1 MRKLIARLPI
11 FAAFLVL
18 FASFT
23 VAQEA
28 TPATPDTAK
37 QQEEKAKLEAKAT
50 ALLEQIVSESQ
61 GLKLPE
67 NRIRVQIVAG
77 DLLWDRSPA
86 RARTFFADAGSIL
99 ANAMAQPDNSERRD
113 FGMRNALRRELV
125 LSAAR
130 HDAELAYQLLR
141 QTQPPAGTDAGN
153 RRRGNFQFSDP
164 DNLEQALLTVIA
176 ASDPK
181 VAYQKAVESL
191 DKGEYPMSLSRV
203 LSQLQAKDAEAFKKL
218 SEKTLNR
225 LSSENLLT
233 SGQAVAVAMS
243 LLRPGPQAA
252 TTSSSPA
259 NNANA
264 ANNSS
269 VLTESAFHDL
279 LNNAV
284 TAALTATP
292 RTNTGNANQQG
303 RGQRRQGISIDG
315 GRVTLMEPPRTNQ
328 QQLDPAQVQQ
338 NNARM
343 LLRSLQGMLPQIDQY
358 LPERGQVVRQK
369 LTELGMGNS
378 DGSGMRRLANQ
389 IRSVNGDSESLVNA
403 ATTAPPQLQ
412 SRFYEEAAR
421 RAIDEGNTD
430 RALQLA
436 NDHLDES
443 GRAQI
448 MQAIDFKK
456 MTATVSEAKLNEIRQ
471 KLAAL
476 PSDAERVKYLGD
488 LVAATQKDNPKLALR
503 FAEDARVLVTK
514 RAADYQDLENQIRV
528 AELFAPLDPKRSFE
542 VLEPGIAQLNELLAA
557 AQVLNGFEV
566 QVFRDGE
573 LPLQGGSELG
583 RTVARFGQQLASL
596 AKVDFERAQA
606 TADRFQFAEP
616 RLMSK
621 LSIVQGA
628 FGVRQA
634 APENVRRF
642 ENFRFVTR

>member
-1 MRKLIARLPI
+1 MSKLTARLPLI
-11 FAAFLVL
+11 AGFLVM
-18 FASFT
+18 FASFA

-28 TPATPDTAK
+28 TPDAAK
-37 QQEEKAKLEAKAT
+37 QQEEKARLEAKAA

-67 NRIRVQIVAG
+67 NRIRVAIVAG
-77 DLLWDRSPA
+77 DLLWDRNAA
-86 RARTFFADAGSIL
+86 RARTFFTDAGSIL
-99 ANAMAQPDNSERRD
+99 ANTMAQPDDSDRREL
-113 FGMRNALRRELV
+113 GMLNALRRELV
-125 LSAAR
+125 LGAAR

-141 QTQPPAGTDAGN
+141 QTQPPAGMNAGN
-153 RRRGNFQFSDP
+153 RRRANFQFPD
-164 DNLEQALLTVIA
+164 DNLEQSLLTVIA

-181 VAYQKAVESL
+181 VAYQKAAESL
-191 DKGEYPMSLSRV
+191 DKGEYPVSLSRV
-203 LSQLQAKDAEAFKKL
+203 LSQLQTKDEEAFKKL

-233 SGQAVAVAMS
+233 SGQAVNVAMS

-252 TTSSSPA
+252 TTSPSPA
-259 NNANA
+259 TA
-264 ANNSS
+264 ANSHANTSR
-269 VLTESAFHDL
+269 VLTESAFQGL

-292 RTNTGNANQQG
+292 RTNPGGGNQPA
-303 RGQRRQGISIDG
+303 RGARRQGMVMSGAQEGPMTVFMDPQ
-315 GRVTLMEPPRTNQ
+315 RNE
-328 QQLDPAQVQQ
+328 QQLDPAQVAQ

-343 LLRSLQGMLPQIDQY
+343 LLRNLQGMMPQVDQY
-358 LPERGQVVRQK
+358 LPERSAAIRQK
-369 LTELGMGNS
+369 LTELGMGENNART
-378 DGSGMRRLANQ
+378 DFADQMRNVMNQ
-389 IRSVNGDSESLVNA
+389 GDSESLA
-403 ATTAPPQLQ
+403 AAASSAPEPIQ
-412 SRFYEEAAR
+412 SRLYQEAAS
-421 RAIDEGNTD
+421 RALDEGNTD

-436 NDHLDES
+436 DHLDEA
-443 GRAQI
+443 GRARV

-456 MTATVSEAKLNEIRQ
+456 MTTTVSEAKLNEIRT

-476 PSDAERVKYLGD
+476 PSDADRVKYLGD

-503 FAEDARVLVTK
+503 FAEDARALVTK
-514 RAADYQDLENQIRV
+514 RASDYRDLENQVRV
-528 AELFAPLDPKRSFE
+528 AALFAPLDPKRSFE

-566 QVFRDGE
+566 QVFREGE

-583 RTVARFGQQLASL
+583 RVVARFGQQLASL

-616 RLMSK
+616 RLMTK

-628 FGVRQA
+628 FGVRQTS
-634 APENVRRF
+634 P
-642 ENFRFVTR
+642 ENFRRFDNLRFLTR

>member
-1 MRKLIARLPI
+1 MSKLTVRLPI
-11 FAAFLVL
+11 IAAFIIT
-18 FASFT
+18 FASFS
-23 VAQEA
+23 VAQVA
-28 TPATPDTAK
+28 TPATPDAAK

-50 ALLEQIVSESQ
+50 ALLEQVVSESQ

-67 NRIRVQIVAG
+67 NRIRVAVVAG
-77 DLLWDRSPA
+77 DLLWDRSAA
-86 RARTFFADAGSIL
+86 RARTFFADAGSLL
-99 ANAMAQPDNSERRD
+99 ANTMNEADRSDRRD
-113 FGMRNALRRELV
+113 MGMLNALRRELV

-130 HDAELAYQLLR
+130 RDAELAYQLLR

-153 RRRGNFQFSDP
+153 RRRGDFP
-164 DNLEQALLTVIA
+164 EVDNLEQALLAAIA

-181 VAYQKAVESL
+181 VAYQKASESL
-191 DKGEYPMSLSRV
+191 DKGEYPLSLSRV
-203 LSQLQAKDAEAFKKL
+203 LSQLQAKDEEAFKKL

-233 SGQAVAVAMS
+233 SGQAVNVAMS
-243 LLRPGPQAA
+243 LLRPGPQEAA
-252 TTSSSPA
+252 TTSPSPA
-259 NNANA
+259 TATNSRG
-264 ANNSS
+264 NNSR

-292 RTNTGNANQQG
+292 RTNAAGGNPQG
-303 RGQRRQGISIDG
+303 RTGRRQGVRIDG
-315 GRVTLMEPPRTNQ
+315 GRVTLMEPPRNE

-343 LLRSLQGMLPQIDQY
+343 LLRNLQNMLPQVDQY
-358 LPERGQVVRQK
+358 LPERGQAVRQK
-369 LTELGMGNS
+369 LTELGMTNS
-378 DGSGMRRLANQ
+378 NGAGMGQLANQ
-389 IRSVNGDSESLVNA
+389 IRSVDGSSESLANA
-403 ATTAPPQLQ
+403 AAVAPPQLQ
-412 SRFYEEAAR
+412 SRLYEAAAR
-421 RAIDEGNTD
+421 RAVDEGNTD

-443 GRAQI
+443 ERASV

-456 MTATVSEAKLNEIRQ
+456 MTTTVSEARLNEIRQ
-471 KLAAL
+471 KIAAL
-476 PSDAERVKYLGD
+476 PSDAERVKHLGD

-503 FAEDARVLVTK
+503 FAEDARALVTK
-514 RAADYQDLENQIRV
+514 RATDYRDLENQIRV
-528 AELFAPLDPKRSFE
+528 AELFASLDPKRSFE

-583 RTVARFGQQLASL
+583 RVVARFGQQLASL
-596 AKVDFERAQA
+596 AKSDFERAQA

-634 APENVRRF
+634 SPDNFRRF
-642 ENFRFVTR
+642 DNFRFMTR

>member
-1 MRKLIARLPI
+1 MSKLIARLPI
-11 FAAFLVL
+11 FAAFVVL

-23 VAQEA
+23 AAQEA
-28 TPATPDTAK
+28 TPATPDAAK

-67 NRIRVQIVAG
+67 NRVRVQIVAG

-86 RARTFFADAGSIL
+86 RARTFFADAASIL
-99 ANAMAQPDNSERRD
+99 ANTMAQPDNSERRD
-113 FGMRNALRRELV
+113 FGMLNALRRELV

-130 HDAELAYQLLR
+130 HDAELGYQLLR
-141 QTQPPAGTDAGN
+141 QTQPPAGTNAGN
-153 RRRGNFQFSDP
+153 RRRGNFQSPDS

-181 VAYQKAVESL
+181 VAYQKAAESL
-191 DKGEYPMSLSRV
+191 DKGEYPMSLGRV
-203 LSQLQAKDAEAFKKL
+203 LSQLHAKDAEAFKKL

-252 TTSSSPA
+252 MTSPTAS
-259 NNANA
+259 NANA
-264 ANNSS
+264 ANDSR

-284 TAALTATP
+284 TAGLTATP
-292 RTNTGNANQQG
+292 RANSAGGANNQQA
-303 RGQRRQGISIDG
+303 RGQRRPGVRMGSEAGTGPVIN
-315 GRVTLMEPPRTNQ
+315 NQ

-343 LLRSLQGMLPQIDQY
+343 LLRNLQGMLPQIDQY

-369 LTELGMGNS
+369 ITELGMNNS
-378 DGSGMRRLANQ
+378 DGSGMGRLANQ
-389 IRSVNGDSESLVNA
+389 IRSVNGDSESLANA
-403 ATTAPPQLQ
+403 AATAPPQLQ
-412 SRFYEEAAR
+412 SRFYEAAAR
-421 RAIDEGNTD
+421 RAVDEGNTD

-436 NDHLDES
+436 NDHLNES
-443 GRAQI
+443 DRAQI

-456 MTATVSEAKLNEIRQ
+456 MTTTVSEAKLNEIRQ

-476 PSDAERVKYLGD
+476 SSDAERVKYLGD

-503 FAEDARVLVTK
+503 FAEDARVIVTK
-514 RAADYQDLENQIRV
+514 RAADYQDLENQMRV

-566 QVFRDGE
+566 RVFRDGE

-583 RTVARFGQQLASL
+583 RVVARFGQQLASL
-596 AKVDFERAQA
+596 AKIDFERAQA

-628 FGVRQA
+628 FGVRQTS
-634 APENVRRF
+634 PENLRRF
-642 ENFRFVTR
+642 DNLRFMTR

>member
-1 MRKLIARLPI
+1 MSRLTARLPLI
-11 FAAFLVL
+11 AAFLVIC
-18 FASFT
+18 ASFT
-23 VAQEA
+23 IAQEA
-28 TPATPDTAK
+28 TPDAAK

-67 NRIRVQIVAG
+67 NRVRVAVVAG
-77 DLLWDRSPA
+77 DLLWDRSAA
-86 RARTFFADAGSIL
+86 RARTFFTDAASIL
-99 ANAMAQPDNSERRD
+99 ANSMAEADDSERREL
-113 FGMRNALRRELV
+113 GMLTALRRELV

-130 HDAELAYQLLR
+130 HDAELGYQLLR
-141 QTQPPAGTDAGN
+141 QTQPPAGTNAGN
-153 RRRGNFQFSDP
+153 RRRGNFAEG
-164 DNLEQALLTVIA
+164 DNLEQTLLTVIA
-176 ASDPK
+176 ATDPK
-181 VAYQKAVESL
+181 VAYQKAAESL
-191 DKGEYPMSLSRV
+191 DKGEYPQSLSRV
-203 LSQLQAKDAEAFKKL
+203 LSQLQAKDEEAFKKL

-233 SGQAVAVAMS
+233 SGQAVNVAMS

-252 TTSSSPA
+252 TTTTTAAKTTIAS
-259 NNANA
+259 
-264 ANNSS
+264 ANNSKI
-269 VLTESAFHDL
+269 LTESAFHDL
-279 LNNAV
+279 LNNTV

-292 RTNTGNANQQG
+292 RTNTGGGANNQPG
-303 RGQRRQGISIDG
+303 RGQRRQGVMTGSGDG
-315 GRVTLMEPPRTNQ
+315 PVTVYMEPPRNNQ

-343 LLRSLQGMLPQIDQY
+343 LLRNLQGMLPQIDQY
-358 LPERGQVVRQK
+358 LPERGQAVRQK
-369 LTELGMGNS
+369 LTELGMTNS
-378 DGSGMRRLANQ
+378 DGRGMSQLANQ
-389 IRSVNGDSESLVNA
+389 IRSVDGTSESIETA
-403 ATTAPPQLQ
+403 AAMAPPQLQ
-412 SRFYEEAAR
+412 SRFYEAAAR
-421 RAIDEGNTD
+421 RAVEEGNTD

-443 GRAQI
+443 ERASV

-503 FAEDARVLVTK
+503 FAEDARALVSK
-514 RAADYQDLENQIRV
+514 RASDYRDLENQVRV

-557 AQVLNGFEV
+557 AQILNGFEV

-583 RTVARFGQQLASL
+583 RVVARFGQQLASL
-596 AKVDFERAQA
+596 AKSDFERAQA

-628 FGVRQA
+628 FGVRQ
-634 APENVRRF
+634 PTENIRRF
-642 ENFRFVTR
+642 ENFRFMTR